1 MKLLVI
7 PVFLISCWNTLYGQQ
22 IDTIQLYHPVSKYD
36 TIIYERIIEFDFS
49 DSLYHVRDYYPGG
62 QLQMEGT
69 YSSINSHIKGNYWC
83 NYSTNT
89 KQGLYRTWYRDGQIE
104 SRSNF
109 VDGKFQGQM
118 EEWYS
123 NGQIIQ
129 SSHWI
134 KGDVKGNGKGQ
145 MNGQYIGWTKDGEQ
159 LFDMTFDKGLNDN
172 PVDTNYQYIE
182 YVPPD
187 YSEDTLK
194 RWPLIIYLHGG
205 SARGNDTIDL
215 YNAGIPDQIWRGRH
229 FPFVI
234 VAPQCPSHLRWST
247 DNWFENFFEEVSTK
261 FRIDTNR
268 VYLTGV
274 SLGGA
279 GTWYLAIK
287 YPNLFAAIAPISGFT
302 SHIEFIDQNVEN
314 LVDLPIWAFHGRT
327 DKFVQFEETE
337 RVIRRLEGKNK
348 NLKFTLE
355 PDVGHWMHWQVYPE
369 AELYD
374 WFLIHNKSIKN
385 TK

>member
-1 MKLLVI
+1 MKLHLVAI
-7 PVFLISCWNTLYGQQ
+7 LLISCWNTLYGQQ
-22 IDTIQLYHPVSKYD
+22 IDTIQLNHLVSKYD
-36 TIIYERIIEFDFS
+36 TIIYQRIIEFDFT
-49 DSLYHVRDYYPGG
+49 DSIYHVSDYYTNG
-62 QLQMEGT
+62 QLQMNGT
-69 YSSINSHIKGNYWC
+69 YSSINSHVKENYWC
-83 NYSTNT
+83 NFSTNT

-123 NGQIIQ
+123 NGQLFQ
-129 SSHWI
+129 SSQWI
-134 KGDVKGNGKGQ
+134 KGDVIGNGKGQ
-145 MNGQYIGWTKDGEQ
+145 MNGPYIGWTKDGEQ
-159 LFDMTFDKGLNDN
+159 LYNMTYEKGLKKN
-172 PVDTNYQYIE
+172 PVDTNYQYISYIPPE
-182 YVPPD
+182 YA
-187 YSEDTLK
+187 EDTLK
-194 RWPLIIYLHGG
+194 KWPLIIYLHGG
-205 SARGNDTIDL
+205 SDRGNDTIDL

-247 DNWFENFFEEVSTK
+247 DNWFENFYEEVSTK

-287 YPNLFAAIAPISGFT
+287 YPHLFAAIAPMSGFT
-302 SHIEFIDQNVEN
+302 SHIEFLDQNVEN
-314 LVDLPIWAFHGRT
+314 LVNVPIWAFHGQI
-327 DKFVQFEETE
+327 DKVVQYEETE
-337 RVIRRLEGKNK
+337 RVIRRLEGQNK

-355 PDVGHWMHWQVYPE
+355 PDVGHWMHWLVYPE
-369 AELYD
+369 TELYD
-374 WFLIHNKSIKN
+374 WFLTHDKRMNNKN
-385 TK
+385 